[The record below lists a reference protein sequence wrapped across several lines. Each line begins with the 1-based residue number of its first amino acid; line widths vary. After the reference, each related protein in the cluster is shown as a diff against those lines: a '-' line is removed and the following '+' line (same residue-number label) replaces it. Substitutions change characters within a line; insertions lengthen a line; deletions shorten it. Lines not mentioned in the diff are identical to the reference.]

1 MSIVRV
7 IKDKT
12 HPYLIMNKTVL
23 EDKRLSFK
31 ATGLL
36 TYLLGKP
43 DNWFINYYNL
53 VHSKTD
59 GIHSITSAFKELM
72 KFGYIHKHQ
81 FRNNDGTY
89 DSYSY
94 LVFEKPETSSS
105 IKTITQPKSGFPISD
120 KPISDNHVLLIN
132 KRKKLI
138 KAAAFK
144 SSNKSNSKVN
154 SAAYLEKT
162 NKTTVIEKILTDLNI
177 SNQKIFF
184 DSFPIS
190 DIFQYSTWIKER
202 NCAMKNPTGF
212 LYTSIKDKWMD
223 NILLESKDPKSR
235 LYYYRCS
242 KCGKVFGYPDQIS
255 DYTFCNK
262 CEGLL

>member
-23 EDKRLSFK
+23 EDNRLSFK

-36 TYLLGKP
+36 SYLLGKP

-53 VHSKTD
+53 IHSKTD
-59 GIHSITSAFKELM
+59 GIHSVTSAFKELL

-94 LVFEKPETSSS
+94 LVFEKPEKSNS

-120 KPISDNHVLLIN
+120 KPISDNQVLLIN
-132 KRKKLI
+132 KRKINNKTPVTTLSNRPYITNDAKDNLI
-138 KAAAFK
+138 QEKSKEQTILLLNELYVKNHKILFDNFDDFDIFTYADWMLTFK
-144 SSNKSNSKVN
+144 SRIN
-154 SAAYLEKT
+154 
-162 NKTTVIEKILTDLNI
+162 
-177 SNQKIFF
+177 
-184 DSFPIS
+184 
-190 DIFQYSTWIKER
+190 
-202 NCAMKNPTGF
+202 NPTGF
-212 LYTSIKDKWMD
+212 IIAALKGKWLD
-223 NILLESKDPKSR
+223 VNKYWDLPTQFKKDP
-235 LYYYRCS
+235 
-242 KCGKVFGYPDQIS
+242 D
-255 DYTFCNK
+255 
-262 CEGLL
+262 